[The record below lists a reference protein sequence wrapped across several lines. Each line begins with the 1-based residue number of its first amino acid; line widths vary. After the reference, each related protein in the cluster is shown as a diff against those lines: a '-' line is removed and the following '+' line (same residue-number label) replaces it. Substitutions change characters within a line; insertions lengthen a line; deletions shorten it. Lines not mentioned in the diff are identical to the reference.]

1 MLRLLSYGPVFGEE
15 FWGVDRVF
23 SFIGREVCKI
33 VVDFGWYALE
43 RNYCVLDYSHVG
55 MSVVS
60 VTVAFVLIV
69 ALSMKVLRG
78 I

>member
-1 MLRLLSYGPVFGEE
+1 
-15 FWGVDRVF
+15 VDKAF

-43 RNYCVLDYSHVG
+43 RSYCVLDYSHVG
-55 MSVVS
+55 MTVVS
-60 VTVAFVLIV
+60 VTVAVVLIV
-69 ALSMKVLRG
+69 GLSMRVLRG